1 MISDTNKILKI
12 WCYYRSKDI
21 AMRKRYVKLVDGVK
35 ENGGVVRIF
44 SSLHVSGERESYIFT
59 IPLLKLNLETNTNI
73 LVSKT

>member
-1 MISDTNKILKI
+1 
-12 WCYYRSKDI
+12 
-21 AMRKRYVKLVDGVK
+21 MRKRYVKLVDGVK

-59 IPLLKLNLETNTNI
+59 IHLLKLKLETNINI